1 MWNTFSSLHSRFKI
15 YKENYL
21 ATFAK
26 PKKHL
31 KASQQKCLME
41 TGWVCSALLI
51 KRVHKK
57 ITPAFTSAVSPWRH
71 FLGNGWLRE
80 FGHFPTYQ
88 VQRPRRCPSYPWAR
102 CHIHATHAAS
112 LPSCQCCSSNME
124 ASLDSETK
132 QDNYISLCHNNSDQ
146 WASGP
151 HHHPM
156 WGPFLNIGV
165 IQPWSLPTLGSSD
178 LGSEPINL
186 PKGSSYE
193 GIFLHWAELYLI
205 ISFRTTKYS
214 MLATERNIK
223 CFCGIMK
230 NIFGLSP
237 RFLAQSSLKPLE
249 FPEW

>member
-1 MWNTFSSLHSRFKI
+1 MHFLHCTQDLKFTRETI
-15 YKENYL
+15 W
-21 ATFAK
+21 
-26 PKKHL
+26 PHL
-31 KASQQKCLME
+31 PNPRSIWKQASKKCLME

-71 FLGNGWLRE
+71 FLGDGWLRE
-80 FGHFPTYQ
+80 FGHFATYQ

-102 CHIHATHAAS
+102 CHIHAIRAAS

-132 QDNYISLCHNNSDQ
+132 QDNDISLCHSNSDQ
-146 WASGP
+146 RASAP
-151 HHHPM
+151 NHPPM
-156 WGPFLNIGV
+156 WGPLLSTGV
-165 IQPWSLPTLGSSD
+165 IQPWSFPTLGSSD
-178 LGSEPINL
+178 LCREPINL

-193 GIFLHWAELYLI
+193 GIFLRWAELYLI

-237 RFLAQSSLKPLE
+237 RFLAQSS
-249 FPEW
+249 